1 MMNNTLQLGKYTE
14 ADMLELTEEDVNGA
28 AITVVTPFTPQLVEV
43 TVAATVTICPTSSCT
58 SRC

>member
-1 MMNNTLQLGKYTE
+1 MIDNTLQLGKYSK

-28 AITVVTPFTPQLVEV
+28 GITVATPFTPQIAEV
-43 TVAATVTICPTSSCT
+43 TAVTVLMIPTTSCT

>member
-1 MMNNTLQLGKYTE
+1 MIDNTLQLGKYSK

-28 AITVVTPFTPQLVEV
+28 GITIATPFTPQIAEV
-43 TVAATVTICPTSSCT
+43 TVVVLPTTSCT